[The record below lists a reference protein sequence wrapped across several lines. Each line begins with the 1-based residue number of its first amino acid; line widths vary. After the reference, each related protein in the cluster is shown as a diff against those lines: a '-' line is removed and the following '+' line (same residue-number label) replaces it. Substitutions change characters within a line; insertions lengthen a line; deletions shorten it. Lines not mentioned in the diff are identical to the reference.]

1 MGFGPLSHYFKICE
15 RELSYSLRV
24 VAAIRASLLDDFS
37 KSIGFQSEQFIYA
50 KLHYQDVHLTLFS
63 GAADAG

>member
-37 KSIGFQSEQFIYA
+37 KSIDFQSKQFIYV
-50 KLHYQDVHLTLFS
+50 KVHS
-63 GAADAG
+63 QGVH

>member
-1 MGFGPLSHYFKICE
+1 MGFDPLIHYFKIFE

-37 KSIGFQSEQFIYA
+37 KSIGFQSKQFIFA
-50 KLHYQDVHLTLFS
+50 KFHSQDAH
-63 GAADAG
+63 